1 VVMASCG
8 DVPTTGMSRSYRD
21 FANSCRM
28 RKSVR
33 ERSRPVRLV
42 SHTEHPHGMTDRGIH
57 RLRPGQHSI
66 YVRGYKEQ
74 GNINTPLELA
84 IRSHRRYRPDAP
96 FHVTGAG
103 VREALINQQIGCK
116 GHAYEFGIDPPE
128 ITDWKWH
135 LTSVLLCSDAHAL
148 AVPETEI
155 RTDGESESAAEN

>member
-1 VVMASCG
+1 
-8 DVPTTGMSRSYRD
+8 MSRSYR
-21 FANSCRM
+21 AASPTVAGCEGQ
-28 RKSVR
+28 VR

-42 SHTEHPHGMTDRGIH
+42 PHTEHPHRVTDREIH

-66 YVRGYKEQ
+66 YVRGNKEQ
-74 GNINTPLELA
+74 GNINAPLELA

-128 ITDWKWH
+128 ITDWKM
-135 LTSVLLCSDAHAL
+135 AL
-148 AVPETEI
+148 SHIGRAGNP
-155 RTDGESESAAEN
+155 DGWRIGICG